1 MNAHLLYV
9 PIGQV
14 HVQEDFNARIN
25 YGEDDGTLDALIE
38 AIRTSG
44 RILQPL
50 TVRLDPEADLDGY
63 LLVAGHRRLR
73 AAQALGMAEVPVLV
87 TSTADSEI
95 LDAAME
101 NLSRRDLCDVE
112 RAQQMQRLRESG
124 LTVEAISKIFG
135 FARETVFRALRLLEL
150 PGAVQNLNVEGK
162 LRAAQMA
169 EFFPLLEV
177 GYPKV
182 QISALAQRAADSRAS
197 AATIREAVNQIL
209 AGRKQAP
216 STTPATP
223 IPAAPATVRRPGV
236 TAKPT
241 GKGRPPRVEPTA
253 VPVTGA
259 IRSQQVTLLRRA
271 LNDVLATLGSESNDL
286 QRQRIQKALREC
298 DNLERRAN
306 SL

>member
-182 QISALAQRAADSRAS
+182 QIAALAQRAADSRAS

-223 IPAAPATVRRPGV
+223 PAAPAIVRRPGAV
-236 TAKPT
+236 AKPA
-241 GKGRPPRVEPTA
+241 GKGRLPRTAPTA

-259 IRSQQVTLLRRA
+259 TRSQQVTLLRRA

-298 DNLERRAN
+298 DDLERRAN